1 MVGYSNIVFGNS
13 REMEALA
20 QSLNLTYDD
29 VLDIPFLLNSLK
41 RITINVCNTV
51 KKDWLRHEA
60 VFVMT
65 QGASAPAIAVWGKSQ
80 SAQVL
85 PIKSKVPI
93 IDTTDADDALA
104 AGFLAAKC
112 FSSLETKTLFRIWL
126 QNSILHRNN
135 IWS

>member
-51 KKDWLRHEA
+51 KKDWLRHGA
-60 VFVMT
+60 VFVMI

-80 SAQVL
+80 SAQVRKNKKK
-85 PIKSKVPI
+85 IN
-93 IDTTDADDALA
+93 
-104 AGFLAAKC
+104 FLNEK
-112 FSSLETKTLFRIWL
+112 FE
-126 QNSILHRNN
+126 
-135 IWS
+135 

>member
-29 VLDIPFLLNSLK
+29 VSDIPFLLNSLK

-51 KKDWLRHEA
+51 KKDWLHHGA

-80 SAQVL
+80 SAQVRKNKKK
-85 PIKSKVPI
+85 IK
-93 IDTTDADDALA
+93 
-104 AGFLAAKC
+104 F
-112 FSSLETKTLFRIWL
+112 F
-126 QNSILHRNN
+126 
-135 IWS
+135 